1 MADDNTQKPSQPTKR
16 TIGRYGSQLTLD
28 RATAV
33 FHGICSYA
41 LSNCRREGRS
51 ITTNSPHL
59 LHLMT
64 MPWLSMRATIRPQS
78 QRRSRSGEAG
88 IAGSFIG
95 SAETAC
101 PLFIYDEGDDRLRTL
116 PLFRSLQFLYLLLA
130 ERMLNLAFRR
140 FAEMPKCPV
149 HQ

>member
-1 MADDNTQKPSQPTKR
+1 MADDNTQEPSRPSKR
-16 TIGRYGSQLTLD
+16 IRRYGSQLTLD
-28 RATAV
+28 RTTTV

-41 LSNCRREGRS
+41 LSNCRREGRL

-64 MPWLSMRATIRPQS
+64 MPRLSMRATIRPQS

-101 PLFIYDEGDDRLRTL
+101 PLFIYDEGDGRLLTL
-116 PLFRSLQFLYLLLA
+116 PLFWSVQFLYLLLA